1 MKLSAILE
9 PLLSAKAD
17 HELIRAQILAFEA
30 EQNNAL
36 ERRRE
41 HERDRQA
48 RKREKDALSRDVTLR
63 HSDRPL
69 AGAGDVRVED
79 KTSTLK
85 VVEQEARKDS
95 KAPAKPSPRQRL
107 ETVLDPERA
116 EAVLDHRQR
125 LRKPLTEHAAK
136 MLAAEFAKF
145 PDPNAAADRMV
156 AKGWLSIE
164 ASWAE
169 SGEISEQDRRPL
181 NRGRHRWRMW
191 RGFTVKG
198 QQMDGNRDMRIAAAL
213 ERLFLTYPQS
223 DRGDEMAIAR
233 ERIARFGVYLEA
245 LEPYVVEDIEAAVH
259 SFLTGKAPGV
269 NAAFL
274 PPAPQLAAEA
284 KRLANLRYESEER
297 SRRMRPALP
306 RPISSTARKAEP
318 VSKR

>member
-169 SGEISEQDRRPL
+169 SGNQRAGPAPPQQRPPSMADVARIYGERAA
-181 NRGRHRWRMW
+181 NGR
-191 RGFTVKG
+191 
-198 QQMDGNRDMRIAAAL
+198 QQGH
-213 ERLFLTYPQS
+213 E
-223 DRGDEMAIAR
+223 DRGGA
-233 ERIARFGVYLEA
+233 G
-245 LEPYVVEDIEAAVH
+245 AAV
-259 SFLTGKAPGV
+259 SY
-269 NAAFL
+269 L
-274 PPAPQLAAEA
+274 PAV
-284 KRLANLRYESEER
+284 R
-297 SRRMRPALP
+297 SG
-306 RPISSTARKAEP
+306 
-318 VSKR
+318 